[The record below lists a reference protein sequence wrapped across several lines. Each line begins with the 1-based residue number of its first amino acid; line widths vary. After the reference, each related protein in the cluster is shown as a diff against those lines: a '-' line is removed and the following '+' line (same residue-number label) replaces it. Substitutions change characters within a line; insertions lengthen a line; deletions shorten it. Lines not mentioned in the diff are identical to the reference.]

1 MLSNCI
7 MTFHLWIK
15 KKKWSHSIQRVVAYI
30 GVSKRMHKTVFPD
43 YSMEA
48 SFHQACPIILL
59 YLLFPFFLN
68 IYFYLFIWLRWVLL
82 RLVNSL
88 VVACRIYFSDQG
100 WDPGPLHS
108 KSRVLATGL
117 PEESPC
123 TFYHFWNY
131 LLCGYICNIYYMH
144 VINVH
149 ITYDIDVYYLNAHI

>member
-15 KKKWSHSIQRVVAYI
+15 KKS
-30 GVSKRMHKTVFPD
+30 GLTVYRGWWHILVYQKGCTKQF
-43 YSMEA
+43 
-48 SFHQACPIILL
+48 FLII
-59 YLLFPFFLN
+59 LN

-82 RLVNSL
+82 QHVNSL

-100 WDPGPLHS
+100 WNPGPLHS
-108 KSRVLATGL
+108 KSRVLATGT

-131 LLCGYICNIYYMH
+131 LVHGYICNIYYMH
-144 VINVH
+144 VINVN
-149 ITYDIDVYYLNAHI
+149 ITYDTEVYYLNAHI